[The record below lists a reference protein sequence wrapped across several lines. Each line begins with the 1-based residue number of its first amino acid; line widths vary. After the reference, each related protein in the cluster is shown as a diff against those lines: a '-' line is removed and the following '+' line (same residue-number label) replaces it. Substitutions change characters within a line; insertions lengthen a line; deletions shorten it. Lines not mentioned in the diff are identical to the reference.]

1 MFEELLQLVQQH
13 SQEAV
18 VDNTAIPNEH
28 NQDVMNEA
36 VSSITNGLQ
45 SYGQGNADGIM
56 QLFQSQGG
64 VSADHPAV
72 QGISNNFIESITS
85 KFGIS
90 GTQAQS
96 IAAAIIP
103 MVMAKF
109 IHKTNDPN
117 DQSFNFQNII
127 GAFTGGGGGG
137 LSGLLGKFG
146 L

>member
-1 MFEELLQLVQQH
+1 MLEELLQLVQQH
-13 SQEAV
+13 SQQAV
-18 VDNTAIPNEH
+18 VENTAIPTEH
-28 NQDVMNEA
+28 NEAVMNEA
-36 VSSITNGLQ
+36 VNAITNGLQ
-45 SYGQGNADGIM
+45 NYGQGNAEGIM

-72 QGISNNFIESITS
+72 QGISNNFVESITS

-90 GTQAQS
+90 STQAQS
-96 IAAAIIP
+96 IAASIIP

-127 GAFTGGGGGG
+127 GAFTGGSSGG
-137 LSGLLGKFG
+137 LSGILGKFG